1 MGAAGAQQ
9 LGAAAQQSALWPQRR
24 CFLNQPRRLCFLP
37 QQPWLTG
44 AQQSTGAGA
53 QQAGAAGA
61 AQAGAQAGA
70 AQVGSQGA
78 AQVGSQGAAQL
89 GPQSLQ
95 PWPPWRW
102 NRPAEAVFTP
112 AHRTRARV
120 VHFIILNSPRLSRGW
135 NVGDFVGRGPS
146 ITAASTE
153 VRHSLQCGSTPKV
166 FGFRPRQS
174 SVVLRSFFAA
184 PPSLAQQTG
193 CDGYGER
200 F

>member
-1 MGAAGAQQ
+1 M
-9 LGAAAQQSALWPQRR
+9 
-24 CFLNQPRRLCFLP
+24 P

-44 AQQSTGAGA
+44 AQQSAGAGA
-53 QQAGAAGA
+53 QQAGAQAGA

-95 PWPPWRW
+95 PCPPWCR

-120 VHFIILNSPRLSRGW
+120 VHFIILNSPRLSRVG
-135 NVGDFVGRGPS
+135 NVGDFGGRGPS

-174 SVVLRSFFAA
+174 SVVLRSNFA
-184 PPSLAQQTG
+184 PSRSLAQQTG
-193 CDGYGER
+193 CAGYGER
-200 F
+200 FRESGSAPRVLTQPSRSP